1 MVNLITSHSQKASFL
16 GEGIIVKSG
25 SIYYVDILSKEII
38 WDGIQICLRDE
49 IPSVIF
55 NKIEQHLIVGTDRGI
70 RKISKNGVIDPFI
83 ELAEHDDE
91 NFRLNDG
98 CLLSDGSYLVGA
110 MSKDDPATHPGY
122 ILYCRPDG
130 TQTRFEWDCHIPT
143 SFIELPV
150 GSVLITDSFKQAIYK
165 CRITENDLKRTIWY
179 VSEDEAT
186 PDGGCIITNQ
196 RVAIAMWDGH
206 CVRLFDFEGKVLE
219 DIALPVPRPTNCSY
233 DAQRRKLF
241 ITSARDG
248 LTQKELQKYPK
259 SGHIFWNEVE

>member
-1 MVNLITSHSQKASFL
+1 MVNLITSHSQKASLL

-38 WDGIQICLRDE
+38 WDGVQICLRDE

-110 MSKDDPATHPGY
+110 MSKDDPAPWLHSILSPG
-122 ILYCRPDG
+122 
-130 TQTRFEWDCHIPT
+130 WH
-143 SFIELPV
+143 
-150 GSVLITDSFKQAIYK
+150 
-165 CRITENDLKRTIWY
+165 
-179 VSEDEAT
+179 
-186 PDGGCIITNQ
+186 TNK
-196 RVAIAMWDGH
+196 I
-206 CVRLFDFEGKVLE
+206 
-219 DIALPVPRPTNCSY
+219 
-233 DAQRRKLF
+233 
-241 ITSARDG
+241 
-248 LTQKELQKYPK
+248 
-259 SGHIFWNEVE
+259 